1 MRFLYMR
8 KSFEYVFENW
18 MPFIQ
23 AFSSPNT
30 KHTYAHTHL
39 YTNNTQ
45 MNMFDALQRQLTYP
59 FEQFISIEM
68 KRKWSGNLWNIFEIG
83 LVVGRDRG
91 PGFHRNC
98 ICECIRMDKWIMD
111 NVDDQKFISIV
122 ILFNHI
128 VNVAENG

>member
-1 MRFLYMR
+1 
-8 KSFEYVFENW
+8 
-18 MPFIQ
+18 
-23 AFSSPNT
+23 
-30 KHTYAHTHL
+30 
-39 YTNNTQ
+39 
-45 MNMFDALQRQLTYP
+45 MFDALQRQLTYP

-83 LVVGRDRG
+83 LVVGRDGG
-91 PGFHRNC
+91 PAFHRNC